1 MLNTKKVLIAEDE
14 RPLAMALEIKLKK
27 VGIDAKAVFD
37 GSEALNELSKNK
49 YDLILLDLMMPVMD
63 GWTVLNEINVK
74 KLKVKVIVTS
84 NLSQPEDI
92 DKAKELGAL
101 DYLVKSDNAIA
112 DIADK
117 VLLAIK

>member
-1 MLNTKKVLIAEDE
+1 MKNTKKVLIAEDE
-14 RPLAMALEIKLKK
+14 KPLAMALEIKLKK

-37 GSEALNELSKNK
+37 GSEALVELRSNQ
-49 YDLILLDLMMPVMD
+49 YDLILLDLMMPVLD
-63 GWTVLNEINVK
+63 GWTVLSEIKNK
-74 KLKVKVIVTS
+74 GLNIKVIVTS

-92 DKAKELGAL
+92 EKAKELGAL

-112 DIADK
+112 DIANK

>member
-1 MLNTKKVLIAEDE
+1 
-14 RPLAMALEIKLKK
+14 MALEIKLKK

-37 GSEALNELSKNK
+37 GSEAIIELQKNI

-63 GWTVLNEINVK
+63 GWTVLNEINSK
-74 KLKVKVIVTS
+74 KLAVKVIVTS

-92 DKAKELGAL
+92 QKAKELGAL

-112 DIADK
+112 DIANK
-117 VLLAIK
+117 VLSTIK